1 METTLADL
9 RRGEEAVIL
18 ALQGGRGFQARLRS
32 MGFVEGRIIRK
43 LSALAWGGPV
53 VVLASRTQIA
63 VGRGMA
69 RRILVAARGAQ
80 AATPAP
86 G

>member
-1 METTLADL
+1 MHRMPTTLIDL
-9 RRGEEAVIL
+9 RQGEEAFIL

-32 MGFVEGRIIRK
+32 MGFVEGQAIRK
-43 LSALAWGGPV
+43 LSTLAWGGPV
-53 VVLASRTQIA
+53 VVLAKRTQIA

-69 RRILVAARGAQ
+69 RRILVRRAGA
-80 AATPAP
+80 PA